1 MDVLVRLLA
10 NQGIRVRQQNLLRRI
25 GYNPPLAKARD
36 FSFKPIQFDYTSL
49 NISLSCDSQ
58 IKGAHLMTTLRLNY
72 KVNMLISASFK

>member
-49 NISLSCDSQ
+49 NISLSCGIACKLQ
-58 IKGAHLMTTLRLNY
+58 YG
-72 KVNMLISASFK
+72 V